1 MIDYGN
7 AYAQSL
13 GFTVDKSMTLANSSY
28 YPGYYGGGYSL
39 DFLKERAVGNVQY
52 TYDSLIALGDTIPG
66 FRCNIHAS
74 YEPDT
79 DKYYIVFLYG

>member
-1 MIDYGN
+1 MFPKIC
-7 AYAQSL
+7 
-13 GFTVDKSMTLANSSY
+13 VANSSY

-39 DFLKERAVGNVQY
+39 DFLKAKAAEKVQY
-52 TYDSLIALGDTIPG
+52 TADMLIADGDTIPG

-79 DKYYIVFLYG
+79 NKYYIVVLYG